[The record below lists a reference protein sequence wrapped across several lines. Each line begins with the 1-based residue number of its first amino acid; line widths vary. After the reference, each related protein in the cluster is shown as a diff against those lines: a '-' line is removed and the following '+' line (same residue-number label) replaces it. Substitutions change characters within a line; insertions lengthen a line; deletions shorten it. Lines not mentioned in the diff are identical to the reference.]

1 LEYEWLDG
9 QQVSQCFIVHR
20 HYGFTFISFSLFC
33 VCGCCVAFV
42 LLIARPVVG
51 WAMAVYKQWPGSNW
65 FVCRGRLITG
75 PDATFFIGAFAAVLF
90 VSGVFFLTY
99 VVVYIDCALL
109 LHLRL

>member
-1 LEYEWLDG
+1 
-9 QQVSQCFIVHR
+9 
-20 HYGFTFISFSLFC
+20 